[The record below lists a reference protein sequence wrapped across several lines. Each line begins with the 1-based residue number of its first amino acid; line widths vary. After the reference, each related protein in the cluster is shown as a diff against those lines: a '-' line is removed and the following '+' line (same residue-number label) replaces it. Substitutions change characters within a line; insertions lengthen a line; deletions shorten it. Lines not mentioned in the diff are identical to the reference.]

1 MQKSENFKLNLPE
14 PDDYVII
21 GDLNHNTEE
30 LDKLIKAIHDSLDVL
45 NTNGDSLLDLLKKK
59 ADLDSKGKIL
69 KGQLPDLDIYKDVL
83 MYNARGNFPGSGND
97 KKVYVDKATGRIYRW
112 TGSTY
117 VELSKSL
124 DIGDNTG
131 EAFDGARG
139 KAVEDELKKRYT
151 NDQVDEKLQ
160 STKDDVLMEIKSNII
175 DQIIALS

>member
-1 MQKSENFKLNLPE
+1 MQKSKNFNLNLPE
-14 PDDYVII
+14 ADDYVII
-21 GDLNHNTEE
+21 GDLNYNTEE
-30 LDKLIKAIHDSLDVL
+30 LDKLIKAIRDDLEVL
-45 NTNGDSLLDLLKKK
+45 STDGVNLKDLLAKK
-59 ADLDSKGKIL
+59 ADLDSKGKVL
-69 KGQLPDLDIYKDVL
+69 KDQLPDLDIYKDVL
-83 MYNARGNFPGSGND
+83 MYNARGNFPGTGNA

-124 DIGDNTG
+124 EIGDSKG

-151 NDQVDEKLQ
+151 NDQVDQKLKT
-160 STKDDVLMEIKSNII
+160 TKEEILVEIKSNII

>member
-1 MQKSENFKLNLPE
+1 MQKSKNFKLNLPE

-21 GDLNHNTEE
+21 GDLNYNTEE

-45 NTNGDSLLDLLKKK
+45 STNGVNLMDLLKKK
-59 ADLDSKGKIL
+59 ADLDSKGKVL
-69 KGQLPDLDIYKDVL
+69 MDQLPDLDIYKDVL
-83 MYNARGNFPGSGND
+83 MYNARGNFPGTGND

-112 TGSTY
+112 TGSAY

-124 DIGDNTG
+124 EIGDKTG
-131 EAFDGARG
+131 KAFDGARG

-151 NDQVDEKLQ
+151 NAQVDKKLQ
-160 STKDDVLMEIKSNII
+160 TTKKEVLVEIKSNII